1 MLLPESSGIATLTAL
16 DVLHDVGAGAD
27 APQLRRALGWLVEQF
42 DPSLPGWRAVPP
54 AVDDFPHAGH
64 WSFALHAPG
73 GGWPHLLIPGA
84 GLLAHLQHWRA
95 LVPAALL
102 ESLTQAFRAHVAA
115 LEGEACGDSL
125 YYASKVDLPELREK
139 LRALAR
145 ANVNT
150 NPAEWGEYVN
160 KPLKLAPLPDSPYA
174 ECLTGPVAAN
184 LDYEIERQAADGGWD
199 PNWSWRGAYPAEWE
213 IARREWRGELTH
225 KTLRSLRAFG
235 RIEGL

>member
-1 MLLPESSGIATLTAL
+1 VLLPESSGIATLTAL